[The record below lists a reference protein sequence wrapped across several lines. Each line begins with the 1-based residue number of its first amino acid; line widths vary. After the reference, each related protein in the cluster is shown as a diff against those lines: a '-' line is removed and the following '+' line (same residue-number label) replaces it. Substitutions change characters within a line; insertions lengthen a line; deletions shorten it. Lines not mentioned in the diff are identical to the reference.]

1 MERTVSPAAK
11 LKGTLKLPADKSI
24 SHRAA
29 MFAALADEPSEI
41 SGYSIAADPHSTL
54 KCLRQLGVPIRHE
67 NHKVF
72 IQGVGRTGLK
82 NPKQLLDCGNSG
94 TTMRLL
100 SGILG
105 GAGIEATLVGD
116 NSLSKRPMRRIID
129 PLRIMGIE
137 IQAQDDNFAPLHI
150 SRNNPLRPI
159 RFDLP
164 IASAQLKSCILL
176 AGLFGDK
183 PTQVVERLPS
193 RDHTE
198 RLLGLQ
204 IFDTGD
210 ERVIISENNQKI
222 PAQNYHIPGDFS
234 AAAFWLVAGSIVPGS
249 HIILKD
255 VGINPTRSSAINIL
269 ERMGATIRYEK
280 QQMGGAEP
288 MADLIVDYHNL
299 SPTVIHPEEVPNCI
313 DEIPILA
320 VAMAFADG
328 ESRIEGAA
336 ELRFKESDRLKAVAQ
351 MLQEAGIEVL
361 EKKDGMVIH
370 GNSGNHVKAAHFD
383 SYDDH
388 RIAMAAGILAL
399 RAAKPSTIDKAEC
412 VSISYPAF
420 WDNLTNLTDQN
431 L

>member
-1 MERTVSPAAK
+1 MEQTVSTATR
-11 LKGTLKLPADKSI
+11 LSGTLELPADKSI

-29 MFAALADEPSEI
+29 MFAALADETSVI
-41 SGYSIAADPHSTL
+41 GGFSDAADPQSTL

-67 NHKVF
+67 DYK
-72 IQGVGRTGLK
+72 IIIRGVGRYGLK
-82 NPKQLLDCGNSG
+82 PPGQLLDCGNSG

-129 PLRIMGIE
+129 PLRNMGIA

-150 SRNNPLRPI
+150 SRKGPLKPI

-164 IASAQLKSCILL
+164 IASAQLKSCVLL
-176 AGLFGDK
+176 AGLFGDE
-183 PTQVVERLPS
+183 PTEVIEHLPS

-204 IFDTGD
+204 VHDKGD
-210 ERVIISENNQKI
+210 ERIIISDGSQPI
-222 PAQNYHIPGDFS
+222 PAQNYQVPGDFS
-234 AAAFWLVAGSIVPGS
+234 AAAFWLVAGSIVPDS
-249 HIILKD
+249 HIILKE
-255 VGINPTRSSAINIL
+255 VGINPTRSSALNIL
-269 ERMGATIRYEK
+269 ERMGASIRTEREHLA
-280 QQMGGAEP
+280 GAEP
-288 MADLIVDYHNL
+288 VADLVVDCHDL
-299 SPTVIHPEEVPNCI
+299 RATVIHPEEVPNCI
-313 DEIPILA
+313 DEIPVLA
-320 VAMAFADG
+320 VAMAFAEG

-336 ELRFKESDRLKAVAQ
+336 ELRFKESDRLKAVAEF
-351 MLQEAGIEVL
+351 LEAAGIQVM
-361 EKKDGMVIH
+361 EKKDGLVIH
-370 GNSGNHVKAAHFD
+370 GNGGAPVNAARFK

-399 RAAKPSTIDKAEC
+399 RSDSPSIIDSAEC

-420 WDNLTNLTDQN
+420 WNNLTNLTN
-431 L
+431 SR

>member
-1 MERTVSPAAK
+1 MEQTVSPAAE
-11 LKGTLKLPADKSI
+11 LQGTLELPADKSI

-41 SGYSIAADPHSTL
+41 HGYSIAADPQSTL
-54 KCLRQLGVPIRHE
+54 KCLRQLGVPVRHE
-67 NHKVF
+67 DQKIF
-72 IQGVGRTGLK
+72 IQGVGRAGLK
-82 NPKQLLDCGNSG
+82 KPKQLLDCGNSG

-105 GAGIEATLVGD
+105 GAGVEATLVGD

-129 PLRIMGIE
+129 PLRNMGIK

-150 SRNNPLRPI
+150 SRKNPLKPI

-164 IASAQLKSCILL
+164 IASAQLKSCVLL
-176 AGLFGDK
+176 AGLFGDE
-183 PTQVVERLPS
+183 PTEVIEHLPS

-204 IFDTGD
+204 IHESGD
-210 ERVIISENNQKI
+210 ERVIISDNSQKI
-222 PAQNYHIPGDFS
+222 PAQNYRVPGDFS
-234 AAAFWLVAGSIVPGS
+234 AGAFWLVAGSIVPDS
-249 HIILKD
+249 HIVLKD
-255 VGINPTRSSAINIL
+255 VGINPTRSSALNIL
-269 ERMGATIRYEK
+269 ERMGAKIRYEK
-280 QQMGGAEP
+280 QQMAGAEP
-288 MADLIVDYHNL
+288 MADLIVDYHDLN
-299 SPTVIHPEEVPNCI
+299 PTIIHPEEVPNCI
-313 DEIPILA
+313 DEIPVLA

-336 ELRFKESDRLKAVAQ
+336 ELRFKESDRLKAVAE
-351 MLQEAGIEVL
+351 MLQAAGIEVL
-361 EKKDGMVIH
+361 EKKDGLVIQ
-370 GNSGNHVKAAHFD
+370 GNGGKPVYGTRFN

-399 RAAKPSTIDKAEC
+399 RATKPSTVDKADC

-420 WDNLTNLTDQN
+420 WYNLTNLTD
-431 L
+431 